1 MKLSNE
7 VVEKICG
14 MDHLSGK
21 ERTNKLGACENVASE
36 VARIKRQIATAEDD
50 HKSRMQLLAKDLQD
64 ARNLCHHDFTKYHA
78 DPAGGSDSFNECLV
92 CGAEVG
98 KSKLKGLDRP

>member
-1 MKLSNE
+1 MKLSSE

-21 ERTNKLGACENVASE
+21 ERTKRLAACEK
-36 VARIKRQIATAEDD
+36 VARAVCSVERTIDSVIREHEANIEKL
-50 HKSRMQLLAKDLQD
+50 KKDLVD
-64 ARNLCHHDFTKYHA
+64 ARGMCRHDFTKYHA

-98 KSKLKGLDRP
+98 KSKLK